1 MTGGGL
7 DRGLVAIVSFG
18 GSAFLAEL
26 KMGLDLVVRNGPGR
40 SKGLGACHGLGF
52 FLFLFILYVFL
63 FFMNK

>member
-26 KMGLDLVVRNGPGR
+26 EMGLDLVVRNGPGR
-40 SKGLGACHGLGF
+40 SKGLGVCHGLGVF
-52 FLFLFILYVFL
+52 YCFYLFCMYFYFL
-63 FFMNK
+63 

>member
-26 KMGLDLVVRNGPGR
+26 EMGLDLVVRNGPGR
-40 SKGLGACHGLGF
+40 SKGLGVCHGLGVF
-52 FLFLFILYVFL
+52 FVFIYFVCIFI
-63 FFMNK
+63 FYE